1 LFFQPAIAKLPMMNK
16 KIPFLLLS
24 LCAFVSCL
32 SPYKGSDHLSNGLV
46 EVRIDSKSGSFT
58 ILDSKKNRTIM
69 EDAKIGFSI
78 ADYLELNRLSENQ
91 IETDGDVFEFGGSQG
106 SHRIAKSGIP
116 GAFPGGES
124 LSLYSRKEDVG
135 ELEIIFTLY
144 PDMPFVDI
152 GFAFKND
159 SKKPVRLRTVDVA
172 NSPGFLNGSDKK
184 DLLLLNGDSGAKDNQ
199 VKTGGAMQAENNI
212 LCFIADREEPRSL
225 VMGGLRYADYRKY
238 VNVDPTGL
246 RMYAAD
252 PVGKKIDPGAVYRSE
267 DHFYI
272 EGCTPNPFES
282 LEAYAA
288 QLQKAHDIHLNY
300 YTFPSVCLWFLAVKH
315 FGGDD
320 ASVNNTVGAVKE
332 MDEIVRSGFL
342 KYGPVAVRLVP
353 DCYEQSNEQGW
364 WDDRHWQMHG
374 RKERCLVE
382 HHYEKPYE
390 TTRKW
395 AAEVLARGGIPITYF
410 QPGIRSE
417 DYAEAFPGHMLY
429 DRAHKYILENGKI
442 VSDPHP
448 VIGDRGVDG
457 KPGYGKKYQEAYDF
471 TDREFSEHWR
481 AVNRHLKEGGVKGV
495 FYDYP
500 DRALPVRGGMDDR
513 YSTALSAYL
522 EVFRIAREE
531 LGDGSYLQ
539 ERMGPGSDATL
550 PYVSSV
556 RTADDNNTIRSRDL
570 TKVALRWY
578 KNRRLTNYD
587 MDGKALLRY
596 GDRQENE
603 ITETQRRTI
612 LTLSYVTTGRLLL
625 TESFRRFSKEVLGDL
640 SRVFPFHASCLSARP
655 LDAFT
660 RSHPS
665 TFDFPISDDWH
676 QLVLYNDAE
685 DNRLF
690 EIALSGNTA
699 WGALGLDAEK
709 EYYAYDFWNDKFAG
723 KTSGGGRLRQAVL
736 KGESRVLSLHA
747 VENRPQWLSTDRHI
761 MQGYVDLV
769 EKPTWDESNGS
780 LSGKSALIGGE
791 TSKITFALNGYW
803 PAKVEAP
810 GADVSMEIREDNPD
824 LADLFLKTEKS
835 GESEW
840 RIYFAGQKEKRPD
853 RGKAARLGRDAGAR
867 TRAKREATS

>member
-1 LFFQPAIAKLPMMNK
+1 MMNK
-16 KIPFLLLS
+16 KILFLLLTF
-24 LCAFVSCL
+24 CTFVSCL
-32 SPYKGSDHLSNGLV
+32 SPHKGSDHLSNGLV

-58 ILDSKKNRTIM
+58 ILDSNKNRTII
-69 EDAKIGFSI
+69 EDAKTGFSI

-91 IETDGDVFEFGGSQG
+91 IETDVDVFEFGSSQC

-152 GFAFKND
+152 GFAFKNT
-159 SKKPVRLRTVDVA
+159 SKKPVRLRTIDVA
-172 NSPGFLNGSDKK
+172 NSRSFLNGSDKK
-184 DLLLLNGDSGAKDNQ
+184 ELLLLNGDSGAKENQ
-199 VKTGGAMQAENNI
+199 VKTGGGMQAENNI
-212 LCFIADREEPRSL
+212 LCFIADREDPRSL
-225 VMGGLRYADYRKY
+225 VVGGLRYADYRKY
-238 VNVDPTGL
+238 VNVDPPGL

-272 EGCTPNPFES
+272 EGCTANPFES
-282 LEAYAA
+282 LESYAA
-288 QLQKAHDIHLNY
+288 QLQKAHNINLNS

-332 MDEIVRSGFL
+332 MDEIVKSGFL

-353 DCYEQSNEQGW
+353 DCYEQNNEQGW

-429 DRAHKYILENGKI
+429 DRAHKYILKNGTI

-457 KPGYGKKYQEAYDF
+457 KPGYGKKYQEAYDY
-471 TDREFSEHWR
+471 TDREFSRHWR
-481 AVNRHLKEGGVKGV
+481 DVNRNLKEGGVKGV

-531 LGDGSYLQ
+531 LGSGSYLQ

-550 PYVSSV
+550 RYVSSV
-556 RTADDNNTIRSRDL
+556 RTADDNNTIQSRDL

-596 GDRQENE
+596 GDKQENE
-603 ITETQRRTI
+603 ISATHRRTI

-625 TESFRRFSKEVLGDL
+625 TESFRRFSKEALYDL
-640 SRVFPFHASCLSARP
+640 SRVFPFHSTCLSARP
-655 LDAFT
+655 LDAFM
-660 RSHPS
+660 RSDPS
-665 TFDFPISDDWH
+665 TFDFPISEDWH
-676 QLVLYNDAE
+676 QLVLYNGDE
-685 DNRLF
+685 DKRLF
-690 EIALSGNTA
+690 EVALSGNTA
-699 WGALGLDAEK
+699 FGALGLDAGK
-709 EYYAYDFWNDKFAG
+709 DYYLYDFWNDAFAG
-723 KTSGGGRLRQAVL
+723 KTSGQGHLRQSLL
-736 KGESRVLSLHA
+736 KGESRVLSIHA
-747 VENRPQWLSTDRHI
+747 VENHPQWLSTDRHI
-761 MQGYVDLV
+761 MQGYVDLIK
-769 EKPTWDESNGS
+769 KPTWDKSSQS

-791 TSKITFALNGYW
+791 PYKITFALNGYW
-803 PAKVEAP
+803 PAKAESR
-810 GADVSMEIREDNPD
+810 GANSSIEIRKDNPN

-835 GESEW
+835 GEWEW
-840 RIYFAGQKEKRPD
+840 EIVFIGPNEKRLDP
-853 RGKAARLGRDAGAR
+853 RKAANRGGDAVTK
-867 TRAKREATS
+867 TRAEREGIS